1 MIVYVGR
8 RLMQLLPVL
17 IGVSVLVFLIMHL
30 TPGDPVALMFGL
42 EASADPELMARLR
55 HELGLDRPLYVQY
68 LRFLANVA
76 RGDLGRSLVTR
87 DTVVSEIAARL
98 PATVE
103 LAVCGLVV
111 AILVG
116 VVAGVLAAAYRNSPL
131 DYTVT
136 VGALFGAS
144 MPAFWFGLMLILAL
158 AVRVPIFP
166 VSGRALPLAT
176 ALVQALGGQPGPLFK
191 SLTHLVLP
199 AVTLGL
205 PSAALVARLTRSSV
219 LEVLNQDYVR
229 TARSKGLAERTVL
242 YRHALRN
249 ALIPVV
255 TVVGLQFGYLLGG
268 AVITESVFAWPGI
281 GRLVVQAIQQR
292 DYPVAQGIVM
302 VVAVIFVMINLLVDL
317 TYGAL
322 DPRVRYR

>member
-1 MIVYVGR
+1 
-8 RLMQLLPVL
+8 
-17 IGVSVLVFLIMHL
+17 
-30 TPGDPVALMFGL
+30 
-42 EASADPELMARLR
+42 
-55 HELGLDRPLYVQY
+55 
-68 LRFLANVA
+68 
-76 RGDLGRSLVTR
+76 
-87 DTVVSEIAARL
+87 
-98 PATVE
+98 
-103 LAVCGLVV
+103 
-111 AILVG
+111 
-116 VVAGVLAAAYRNSPL
+116 
-131 DYTVT
+131 
-136 VGALFGAS
+136 
-144 MPAFWFGLMLILAL
+144 
-158 AVRVPIFP
+158 
-166 VSGRALPLAT
+166 
-176 ALVQALGGQPGPLFK
+176 
-191 SLTHLVLP
+191 
-199 AVTLGL
+199 
-205 PSAALVARLTRSSV
+205 RLTRSSV